1 MNLIVLNLLLCR
13 LLLLSNDH
21 AIAATKNDHPV
32 LSIGLIADIQYC
44 DCDTHI
50 NGHYRKSLANLEEA
64 IDELSQKNVDF
75 VLI

>member
-50 NGHYRKSLANLEEA
+50 NGHYRKSLANWKKPSMSLA
-64 IDELSQKNVDF
+64 RRT
-75 VLI
+75 LISC